1 MTASIQVSAS
11 EAPAEK
17 PVEQSAPPQGQ
28 STPAPA
34 QTAERPAWLPEKF
47 ASPEE
52 LARSYAELEKKVG
65 QPPAQQQA
73 PAQTE
78 QQVQAALQANGLDMA
93 AFNAEFNKNGKLS
106 EESYAKLAQA
116 GLNKAFVDDFIRGQ
130 EAIAQ
135 QEISAVYQAVGG
147 EAEFKKVQTW
157 ARANLSPQ
165 ELADF
170 NKIVDEAPVSVLT
183 TVIQGLQARYTR
195 ANGREPKLLN
205 GTPGTNAAPFR
216 SRAEIISAMSDP
228 RYRKDEAYRAD
239 VTARLAISNL

>member
-17 PVEQSAPPQGQ
+17 PVEQAPAQGQ
-28 STPAPA
+28 STPAQA

-47 ASPEE
+47 ATPED
-52 LARSYAELEKKVG
+52 LAKSYAELEKKVG
-65 QPPAQQQA
+65 QSQSA
-73 PAQTE
+73 PAPANE
-78 QQVQAALQANGLDMA
+78 QQVQATLQANGLDMA

-106 EESYAKLAQA
+106 EESYAKLAAA
-116 GLNKAFVDDFIRGQ
+116 GLNRAFVDDFIRGQ

-135 QEISAVYQAVGG
+135 QEINAVFAAVGG

-170 NKIVDEAPVSVLT
+170 NKVVDEAPVSVLT
-183 TVIQGLQARYTR
+183 TVIQGLQARYAR